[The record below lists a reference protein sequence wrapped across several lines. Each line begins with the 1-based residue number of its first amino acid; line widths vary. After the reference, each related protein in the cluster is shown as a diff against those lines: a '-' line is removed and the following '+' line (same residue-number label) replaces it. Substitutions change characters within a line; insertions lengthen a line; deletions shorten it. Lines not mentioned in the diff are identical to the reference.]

1 MRGHVQLRATM
12 RGQRILEP
20 NHDIGV
26 VPPRFQIAVG
36 IVGCQALDKRVKQ
49 FLLECSR
56 DFRIRD

>member
-1 MRGHVQLRATM
+1 M

-26 VPPRFQIAVG
+26 VLPGFEMAVG
-36 IVGCQALDKRVKQ
+36 IVGRQAIDKRVKQ
-49 FLLECSR
+49 FLLKCSR

>member
-1 MRGHVQLRATM
+1 M

-26 VPPRFQIAVG
+26 VLPRFQIDVG
-36 IVGCQALDKRVKQ
+36 IVGRQAIDKRVKE
-49 FLLECSR
+49 FLLERSR